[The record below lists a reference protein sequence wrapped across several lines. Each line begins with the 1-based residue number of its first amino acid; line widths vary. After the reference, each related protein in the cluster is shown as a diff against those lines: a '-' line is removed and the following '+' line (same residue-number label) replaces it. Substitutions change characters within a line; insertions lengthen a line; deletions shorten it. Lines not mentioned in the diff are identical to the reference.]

1 MATFLHNIEHAHK
14 LLKNQLRMNINNLKK
29 QISSDSGEASFVY
42 LYSVISSATSELI
55 NSTTVDYDRKQERRG
70 KSVHRSISCY

>member
-1 MATFLHNIEHAHK
+1 MATFLHNIEHAPK

-55 NSTTVDYDRKQERRG
+55 NSTFDS
-70 KSVHRSISCY
+70 KS